1 MKSIKFNDNNNP
13 TVDIPNELYMAII
26 RIQGTNNLSFEEA
39 CQEAAILIDPKI
51 DEFNKQVKMKSET
64 LSKSRFMT
72 QLNNAQQTIKDNA
85 FLEGFEKGK
94 KFYRLQCYVCG
105 KDMSLNSQ
113 IWESAKELLNN
124 RWIHSECD

>member
-1 MKSIKFNDNNNP
+1 MESLKFKGNKV
-13 TVDIPNELYMAII
+13 TGTIPNELYMAII

-39 CQEAAILIDPKI
+39 CQEAAILIDPKK

-72 QLNNAQQTIKDNA
+72 QLNNAKQTIKDNA

-94 KFYRLQCYVCG
+94 KFYRLQCSVCG
-105 KDMSLNSQ
+105 KDIPITDK
-113 IWESAKELLNN
+113 IWNNALIFLNN
-124 RWIHSECD
+124 NWRHGGCK